1 MKQYIFVTVGVPAC
15 GKSAFYHKIADDNDW
30 GMEEFPAYISSDQI
44 REELFGTAY
53 EQSNSDLVFSTL
65 RERADKFLSAGHS
78 VYLDATHAKKEWRKY
93 ALDLAQKHG
102 AVCLA
107 LFFDVPF
114 FTALKR
120 DRKRDRHVG
129 FKVLRWYFRELEL
142 PTKKEG
148 FNGVFRINRNFEY
161 DNFE

>member
-1 MKQYIFVTVGVPAC
+1 MKQYVFVAIGVPAC
-15 GKSAFYHKIADDNDW
+15 GKSAFYHRTADEW
-30 GMEEFPAYISSDQI
+30 SMGETPAYISSDDI

-53 EQSNSDLVFSTL
+53 DQSDPERVFSL
-65 RERADKFLSAGHS
+65 VRKRAEEYLAAGHS
-78 VYLDATHAKKEWRKY
+78 VYLDATHIKKDWRKY

-102 AVCLA
+102 AICVA

-129 FKVLRWYFRELEL
+129 FKVLSRYFRDMEP
-142 PTKKEG
+142 PTLAEG
-148 FNGVFRINRNFEY
+148 FSTMFRIGSDGEY
-161 DNFE
+161 MEYV